1 MRPEHPRKR
10 SKKRFGRF
18 YDRVSGP
25 KTYFSGK
32 FRAPGERRP
41 ILGSS
46 AAGRLLRNW
55 RKMLPADF
63 RVDSPGSGTAA
74 GRGLPNGGRE
84 GSWLSGLRGMRVQG
98 RRRPASTPQP
108 SAAAR
113 HLVGG
118 SLDDPLGWFGRGRS
132 PTSGRAGRAT
142 RAAQPRT
149 LRCWGTDAHRR
160 TRAGPVDALLGIA
173 ERHGAP
179 SGGVAQRHGG
189 ARTAGRSPRPL
200 RGREAA
206 SGRHAASTGRSGLGR
221 RHRGGAAV
229 REPPLWCPVSPTQP
243 DTARHG
249 AGASGTPAT
258 TTAAPAP
265 QREHGHGAEACLGGV
280 MERRTPRPQRT
291 APHSGAEP
299 RRAGPRPIW
308 TPSAPPYSAPLPRL
322 GATPA
327 AKFPQSGGQR
337 RSDTLGGAW
346 HHPGSV
352 LMPPGNLGV
361 SDPNSAGGPEGAG
374 PPTPP
379 ATPPAPLRA
388 HTAGP
393 AAPPLQRSNVTAPL
407 AGPLRAPSHPTA
419 RPTSIRR
426 DPPPPRPLPTSQSWH
441 SGLRR
446 RARRIRARDI
456 CSLTFVALAA
466 SREDVAQM
474 SRLSRGW
481 FTFRHLGGTR
491 EDVAETS
498 VEPRC
503 WVHCLFI
510 EGPCG

>member
-1 MRPEHPRKR
+1 MRPEPPRKR

-55 RKMLPADF
+55 RKMLPSDF

-74 GRGLPNGGRE
+74 GRGLSNGGRE
-84 GSWLSGLRGMRVQG
+84 GGLLERVEGDARAGAPPAGEHAATVRGCSTS
-98 RRRPASTPQP
+98 RRRLARRPSRLVRTGPLAHIGSRGSGDAS
-108 SAAAR
+108 SAAAAPCG
-113 HLVGG
+113 VGAQTHTG
-118 SLDDPLGWFGRGRS
+118 AQGRGPSTLCSAS
-132 PTSGRAGRAT
+132 PNGTEHHRAEW
-142 RAAQPRT
+142 
-149 LRCWGTDAHRR
+149 LS
-160 TRAGPVDALLGIA
+160 VN
-173 ERHGAP
+173 
-179 SGGVAQRHGG
+179 GG

-200 RGREAA
+200 RGRVRPLRADIRRLQADRA
-206 SGRHAASTGRSGLGR
+206 SGDAIGAVPRCGNRPCGARSAATAP
-221 RHRGGAAV
+221 H
-229 REPPLWCPVSPTQP
+229 SPTQP
-243 DTARHG
+243 
-249 AGASGTPAT
+249 P
-258 TTAAPAP
+258 
-265 QREHGHGAEACLGGV
+265 
-280 MERRTPRPQRT
+280 ERPGRPQRLPLRPRHSASMGT
-291 APHSGAEP
+291 APRRASAESWRGGRPVRSGRRPTQERSP

-308 TPSAPPYSAPLPRL
+308 TPSAPPYRAPLPRL

-327 AKFPQSGGQR
+327 AKFPQSGTQR

-352 LMPPGNLGV
+352 LMPPANLGV

-441 SGLRR
+441 
-446 RARRIRARDI
+446 
-456 CSLTFVALAA
+456 
-466 SREDVAQM
+466 
-474 SRLSRGW
+474 
-481 FTFRHLGGTR
+481 
-491 EDVAETS
+491 
-498 VEPRC
+498 
-503 WVHCLFI
+503 
-510 EGPCG
+510 